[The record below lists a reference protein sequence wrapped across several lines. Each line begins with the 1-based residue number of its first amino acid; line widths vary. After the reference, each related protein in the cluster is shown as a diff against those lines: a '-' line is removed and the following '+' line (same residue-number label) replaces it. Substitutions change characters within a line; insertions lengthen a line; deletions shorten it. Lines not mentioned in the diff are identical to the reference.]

1 MGGDGPIRAV
11 AMQVT
16 PNDPAAV
23 VPVAGAQS
31 TLSGP
36 YPGPDMG
43 QLASYLGISLAMILL
58 VAGGGLLVHRLL
70 RGGWRVRA
78 AQRSLRV
85 VDLLPLAGKNQL
97 AVVQVYDRTLV
108 LGIGE
113 GGVRL
118 VTEWDTDGPLPSGPA
133 PKEPEAV
140 PSRSTRAQA
149 LLAMLGTKVT
159 PAAATPA
166 PASAPANFEADLE
179 AVLERVLPRAV
190 QRAHAEPEAPPV
202 RKAVRTAE
210 DARPRSVGAKPVTK
224 GTRPAAATRSA
235 KAPAAES
242 LNEVRIPRTTQRST
256 IDEMLRSEGVLG

>member
-16 PNDPAAV
+16 PNDPAAS
-23 VPVAGAQS
+23 VPLEGAPL

-36 YPGPDMG
+36 YTGPDMG

-118 VTEWDTDGPLPSGPA
+118 VTEWDADGPLPSGPA
-133 PKEPEAV
+133 PKEPEVV

-149 LLAMLGTKVT
+149 LLAMLGTK
-159 PAAATPA
+159 ATPQAA
-166 PASAPANFEADLE
+166 PPAPVPANFEADLE

-202 RKAVRTAE
+202 RRAVRAADDT
-210 DARPRSVGAKPVTK
+210 RPRSPVAKPVAK
-224 GTRPAAATRSA
+224 GTRPAAATRGA
-235 KAPAAES
+235 KAPVAEPFS
-242 LNEVRIPRTTQRST
+242 EVQIPRNTQRPT
-256 IDEMLRSEGVLG
+256 IDDMLRSEGVLG

>member
-16 PNDPAAV
+16 PNDPAAT
-23 VPVAGAQS
+23 VPVAGAPS

-36 YPGPDMG
+36 HPGPDMG

-118 VTEWDTDGPLPSGPA
+118 VTEWDADGPLPSGPA
-133 PKEPEAV
+133 PKEPEAA

-159 PAAATPA
+159 PAAAAPA
-166 PASAPANFEADLE
+166 PVPANFEADLE

-202 RKAVRTAE
+202 RKAVRTADE
-210 DARPRSVGAKPVTK
+210 TRPRSATAKPAAK
-224 GTRPAAATRSA
+224 GTRPAAAPRAS
-235 KAPAAES
+235 KAPAEES
-242 LNEVRIPRTTQRST
+242 LSEVRIPRNTQRPT

>member
-1 MGGDGPIRAV
+1 MGGDGPNRAV
-11 AMQVT
+11 AMQAT
-16 PNDPAAV
+16 PIDPAASAPLV
-23 VPVAGAQS
+23 GAPA

-36 YPGPDMG
+36 YTGPDMG

-78 AQRSLRV
+78 SQRSLRV

-108 LGIGE
+108 LGIGD

-118 VTEWDTDGPLPSGPA
+118 VTEWDADGPLPSGPA

-159 PAAATPA
+159 PEATPPA
-166 PASAPANFEADLE
+166 PAPANFEADLE

-190 QRAHAEPEAPPV
+190 QRAQAEPETTPV
-202 RKAVRTAE
+202 RRAVRAA
-210 DARPRSVGAKPVTK
+210 DDSRPRNSAPKPAAKA
-224 GTRPAAATRSA
+224 TRPAVATRAA
-235 KAPAAES
+235 KAPAPES
-242 LNEVRIPRTTQRST
+242 SSEVRIPRNPQRPT